1 MTDKDNLLVFYA
13 GHGDT
18 TIDKKGKID
27 GYLVPSS
34 ARNDL
39 TSYYITSEDIFKAL
53 LRSNAKHILIL
64 LDACYSGT
72 FTRKTSPDVPN
83 DIKKQYEL
91 ESRKIMSSGNIE
103 EVPDNSEF
111 IYYLT
116 EYLKKNT
123 QERYVSAKDLW
134 EDVSKKVKSTLAQYA
149 ALDEAGDFGGQFIFE
164 KRTK

>member
-1 MTDKDNLLVFYA
+1 
-13 GHGDT
+13 
-18 TIDKKGKID
+18 
-27 GYLVPSS
+27 
-34 ARNDL
+34 
-39 TSYYITSEDIFKAL
+39 
-53 LRSNAKHILIL
+53 
-64 LDACYSGT
+64 
-72 FTRKTSPDVPN
+72 
-83 DIKKQYEL
+83 
-91 ESRKIMSSGNIE
+91 MSSGNIE